1 MKLTTEFPEKFFTEE
16 ERSIVISEDRKR
28 LWAVQLDLLI
38 EFDRVCQENG
48 IKYSL
53 DAGTLLGAI
62 RHKGFIP
69 WDDDVD
75 VVMLREEYEKLD
87 KIASEKFSEPYFWQT
102 FLTDPDHG
110 RGFARLRNSSTTY
123 ILHSE
128 WDGEKSFFSHNQGVF
143 IDIFVCD
150 KVPDDL
156 MNRAKFMD
164 ALAAMQ
170 DYAWRIRMQK
180 TIKWKMKLFLHPRA
194 LLRAIRHLI
203 CYKVLG
209 IDRVPQVREKLNL
222 MAQKYRGTDE
232 ENVSRLTFCA
242 NSKDRLSACVPR
254 HFLEELTMVEFEGY
268 KFQATKYWNEYLT
281 IFYGN
286 WHKHVIA
293 HDPSGDAFIDLDNS
307 YTKYIQ

>member
-1 MKLTTEFPEKFFTEE
+1 MKLTTEFPEKFFKEE
-16 ERSIVISEDRKR
+16 ERAIVISEDRKR

-38 EFDRVCQENG
+38 EFDRVCKENE

-87 KIASEKFSEPYFWQT
+87 RIAPDKLSEPYFWQT
-102 FLTDPDHG
+102 FSTDPDHG

-123 ILHSE
+123 ILHAE
-128 WDGEKSFFSHNQGVF
+128 WNGEKSCFSHNQGVF
-143 IDIFVCD
+143 IDIFICD

-156 MNRAKFMD
+156 KERTRLMD

-170 DYAWRIRMQK
+170 DYAWCFRMQK
-180 TIKWKMKLFLHPRA
+180 TIKRTMRLFLHPRA
-194 LLRAIRHLI
+194 LLREIRYLVY
-203 CYKVLG
+203 YKLLG
-209 IDRVPQVREKLNL
+209 IDRVSQIREKINL
-222 MAQKYRGTDE
+222 MAQKYNEIDE
-232 ENVSRLTFCA
+232 EYVSRLTFCA
-242 NSKDRLSACVPR
+242 NRKDRLSACVPR
-254 HFLEELTMVEFEGY
+254 RFIEELTIVEFEGY
-268 KFQATKYWNEYLT
+268 KFKATKYWDEYLK
-281 IFYGN
+281 IFYGD

-293 HDPSGDAFIDLDNS
+293 HDPMGDAFIDLDNS
-307 YTKYIQ
+307 YTAYL